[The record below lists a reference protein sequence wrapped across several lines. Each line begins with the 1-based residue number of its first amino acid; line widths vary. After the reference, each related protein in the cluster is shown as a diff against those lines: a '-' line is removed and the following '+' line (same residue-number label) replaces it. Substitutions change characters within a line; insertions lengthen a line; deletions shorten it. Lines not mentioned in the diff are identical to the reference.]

1 MKFKDLT
8 GIKFNR
14 LTVLKFSHREL
25 RNNKWRYYWLC
36 KCECGNEILIDRD
49 NIKQGKQKS
58 CGCYEKENPS
68 RKTHGYSKTRIYRI
82 YNDIKNRCYYENDK
96 YYNIYGGR
104 EIIMCD
110 EWLNDFMT
118 FCNWAIKNGYK
129 ENLSIDRI
137 DVNGNYEPNNC
148 RWITNKEQANNTR
161 KNHFVTYNNETHTL
175 KEWSEILNINYGTL
189 KSRIKRGWDIHKAFN
204 LDNC

>member
-58 CGCYEKENPS
+58 CGCFEKENPS

-82 YNDIKNRCYYENDK
+82 YNDMKNRCYNK
-96 YYNIYGGR
+96 NNKRYNCYGSRG
-104 EIIMCD
+104 IIICD
-110 EWLNDFMT
+110 EWKNDFKAFYDWSM
-118 FCNWAIKNGYK
+118 AHGYAD
-129 ENLSIDRI
+129 NLTIDRI

-148 RWITNKEQANNTR
+148 RWATLKQQANNR
-161 KNHFVTYNNETHTL
+161 RNNHYITYNNETHTIS
-175 KEWSEILNINYGTL
+175 EWAEILKIKKQTL
-189 KSRIKRGWDIHKAFN
+189 WARLNKGWSIENFKRI
-204 LDNC
+204 